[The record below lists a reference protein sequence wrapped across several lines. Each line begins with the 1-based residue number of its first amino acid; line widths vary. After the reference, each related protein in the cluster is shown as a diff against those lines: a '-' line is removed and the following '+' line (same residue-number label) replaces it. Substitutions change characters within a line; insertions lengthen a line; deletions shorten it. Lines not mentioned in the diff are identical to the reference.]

1 MSSSISAQSILLGV
15 NVDHVATLRQARQIT
30 YPDPVYAALL
40 AEQNGA
46 DSIVVHL
53 REDRRHI
60 QDRDVSIL
68 KEVLHIPMNLEM
80 SATPAMVEIAK
91 HVQPSHCCLVP
102 EKRAEVTTEGGLNVA
117 AQRQTLSEVCSQ
129 LKSAGIR
136 TSFFIDPDVVQ
147 IKAAIACGVKAIELH
162 TGHYCMCVGQEQEI
176 ELQRIMTAARFARE
190 QGLAVSAGHGLHY
203 HNVQKIAQIL
213 EITELNIG
221 HSIIARAVF
230 DGLPKAVKKM
240 KQLMLQAR

>member
-1 MSSSISAQSILLGV
+1 MSQPLSTPSILLGV
-15 NVDHVATLRQARQIT
+15 NVDHVATLRQARQII
-30 YPDPVYAALL
+30 YPDPVFAALL

-60 QDRDVSIL
+60 QDRDVAIL
-68 KEVLHIPMNLEM
+68 KEVLQIPMNLEM

-91 HVQPSHCCLVP
+91 RIRPSHCCLVP
-102 EKRAEVTTEGGLNVA
+102 EKREELTTEGGLNVM
-117 AQRQTLSEVCSQ
+117 AQSQSLSDVCSQ
-129 LKSAGIR
+129 LKSAGIK
-136 TSFFIDPDVVQ
+136 TSFFIDPELPQ
-147 IKAAIACGVKAIELH
+147 IKAAIDCGVRAIELH
-162 TGHYCMCVGQEQEI
+162 TGHYCETSGQEQES
-176 ELQRIMTAARFARE
+176 ELQRLTTAARFAKE

-213 EITELNIG
+213 DITELNIG

-230 DGLPKAVKKM
+230 DGLAKAVEKM